1 MSLATELIF
10 FHTND
15 LIGIEIA
22 KRSIKYVYSVSNCL
36 RKLDF
41 SPNILSTLEENKSS
55 KTKLPNNY
63 TCA

>member
-1 MSLATELIF
+1 MK
-10 FHTND
+10 D

-22 KRSIKYVYSVSNCL
+22 KISIKYVYSVSNCL

-41 SPNILSTLEENKSS
+41 SPNILSTLEENKNS